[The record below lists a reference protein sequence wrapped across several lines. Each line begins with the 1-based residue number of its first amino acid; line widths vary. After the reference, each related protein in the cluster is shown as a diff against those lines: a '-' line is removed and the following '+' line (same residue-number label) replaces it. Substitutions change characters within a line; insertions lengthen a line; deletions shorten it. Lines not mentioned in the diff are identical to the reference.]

1 MIHDYDTLGNVISYI
16 NVNDVNA
23 SFDGNDFRKLEERV
37 KALQAIT
44 NKVTGMSFSEVIS
57 SSLASIQQA
66 FEGTKVAG
74 KTAGEAMKT
83 MFNLAENKYKKI
95 SVKWEQ

>member
-1 MIHDYDTLGNVISYI
+1 
-16 NVNDVNA
+16 
-23 SFDGNDFRKLEERV
+23 
-37 KALQAIT
+37 
-44 NKVTGMSFSEVIS
+44 MSFSEVIS

-95 SVKWEQ
+95 SVKWE